1 MNTIDTIEDLI
12 DVLDRNPRW
21 MEAVR
26 SRILTRELLELPARF
41 AELIERFDK
50 FREEMSGFISVTNRR
65 LQALEEKTGGLVA
78 STGRLE
84 EKTDDLA
91 TRTGR
96 LETKTDDLAASTGR
110 LEEKTDGLAASTG
123 RLEEKTDDLATRTGR
138 LETKTD
144 RMLDD
149 LGYLKGTHARN
160 AAVEDAPSIARS
172 LGLHYTKTLTRSDLW
187 DIIDGADTTAIDS
200 GTVLS
205 FRNADLI
212 MEAVDA
218 AGETCYVVVE
228 ISFTANGRDTR
239 RALRNAD
246 FLTRFTGRTSH
257 AVVSGLKQDDRIKD
271 VIESGAVSWYQLD
284 PGMMEAE

>member
-65 LQALEEKTGGLVA
+65 LQI
-78 STGRLE
+78 
-84 EKTDDLA
+84 
-91 TRTGR
+91 
-96 LETKTDDLAASTGR
+96 
-110 LEEKTDGLAASTG
+110 
-123 RLEEKTDDLATRTGR
+123 LEEKTDDLATRTGR